1 MFAGLITA
9 ALAATATTLVPRQVG
24 SLSCPTS
31 GTITCPGNNGC
42 TSAAPNGAV
51 FQVKCTTNFNGP
63 VIEVNQAS
71 SMTECMTACSLNSG
85 CKGLN
90 YKGKF
95 CYLLG
100 SNMGVSQSV
109 TAVQAAT
116 QTKSA
121 TKTSPT
127 AGSSTCAAG
136 PTCPSGDGCVYRANN
151 RNFYTRCNFDFYG
164 GDMPNGVSQQKTLKG
179 CVDKC
184 ATTANCVAVSYG
196 SGLCYM
202 KSVLRPAVYSANV
215 NGVYV
220 K

>member
-1 MFAGLITA
+1 MA
-9 ALAATATTLVPRQVG
+9 
-24 SLSCPTS
+24 
-31 GTITCPGNNGC
+31 
-42 TSAAPNGAV
+42 
-51 FQVKCTTNFNGP
+51 
-63 VIEVNQAS
+63 
-71 SMTECMTACSLNSG
+71 ECMTACSLTSG

-100 SNMGVSQSV
+100 SSLGASQS
-109 TAVQAAT
+109 ASIVQAAT

-127 AGSSTCAAG
+127 AGSSTCTAG
-136 PTCPSGDGCVYRANN
+136 ITCPGNDGCVYKANSK
-151 RNFYTRCNFDFYG
+151 NFYARCNFDLYG
-164 GDMPNGVSQQKTLKG
+164 GDMTGGSSKQTSLKN

-184 ATTANCVAVSYG
+184 STTAGCVAVSYTTG
-196 SGLCYM
+196 GTCYM
-202 KSVLRPAVYSANV
+202 KNTLKPAVYSANV